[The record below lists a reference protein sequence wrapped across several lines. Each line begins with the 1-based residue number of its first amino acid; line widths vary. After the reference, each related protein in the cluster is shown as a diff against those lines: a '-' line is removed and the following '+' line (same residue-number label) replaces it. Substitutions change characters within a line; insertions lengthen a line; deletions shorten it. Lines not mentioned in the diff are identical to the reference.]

1 VRGPTREESSVP
13 HPARLLAAGAASLLL
28 LAAVPAQADETTAT
42 AEPTA
47 SAQATAS
54 TTAAHPGAPGNN
66 GTVKIADGTDLDE
79 ERPENDPHVPCTFAV
94 EWFGYDSGWGPLT
107 AQVDL
112 QLQAPTDEAAGV
124 AMAAEGDRTPTFTG
138 NGGRPGAG
146 DGRDHLEWYTL
157 SFTGEPHPQQGY
169 HVKVTVDTPHSKGST
184 TKSKVFWVGPCAEDE
199 AAPVTPSSPVVPSAG
214 APSSDEDTT
223 TPAATSPT
231 PAPTAS
237 TSDASGAPASVLPS
251 ESTDIRA
258 SGTPTVLGT
267 EAVVPVAGGDAP
279 SDEPTVL
286 GVEAQAAAGVAAPTA
301 VAAGLPG
308 VLRAVHAKATSPAG
322 AVLVTVG
329 LLLVGTAVA
338 AAARRRRGTHQ
349 Y

>member
-1 VRGPTREESSVP
+1 VRALTILEESSVP

-28 LAAVPAQADETTAT
+28 LAAVPAQADETTAP

-47 SAQATAS
+47 SEQATP
-54 TTAAHPGAPGNN
+54 TATHPGAPGNN
-66 GTVKIADGTDLDE
+66 GTVKIADETDLDE

-124 AMAAEGDRTPTFTG
+124 AMAVEGDRTPTFTG

-184 TKSKVFWVGPCAEDE
+184 TKSKVFWVGPCADDE
-199 AAPVTPSSPVVPSAG
+199 ASPVTPSGSPVVPSAD
-214 APSSDEDTT
+214 APSSDENTTAPVTT
-223 TPAATSPT
+223 TPT
-231 PAPTAS
+231 TAS
-237 TSDASGAPASVLPS
+237 TADASGAPATVLPS
-251 ESTDIRA
+251 ESTDTRA

-267 EAVVPVAGGDAP
+267 EAVVPVAGGGAP

-286 GVEAQAAAGVAAPTA
+286 GVEAHAAPGAAAPTA

-308 VLRAVHAKATSPAG
+308 VVHAVRAKATSPAG

-329 LLLVGTAVA
+329 LLLAGTAVA

>member
-1 VRGPTREESSVP
+1 VP

-28 LAAVPAQADETTAT
+28 LAAVPAQADETTAP

-47 SAQATAS
+47 SDQATAS

-66 GTVKIADGTDLDE
+66 GTVKIADETDLDE

-124 AMAAEGDRTPTFTG
+124 AMAVEGDQDPTFTG

-184 TKSKVFWVGPCAEDE
+184 TKSKVFWVAPCAGDE
-199 AAPVTPSSPVVPSAG
+199 TSPVTPSSPAAPSAG
-214 APSSDEDTT
+214 APSSDENTT
-223 TPAATSPT
+223 APVTATST
-231 PAPTAS
+231 PDTAPTAS
-237 TSDASGAPASVLPS
+237 TGDAPGAPATVLPS
-251 ESTDIRA
+251 ESTDTRA

-267 EAVVPVAGGDAP
+267 EAVVPAAGGGDAP

-286 GVEAQAAAGVAAPTA
+286 GVEAQAAPGAAAPTA

-308 VLRAVHAKATSPAG
+308 VLQAVHAKATSPAG